1 VAVVPTFQ
9 HPEVAPYLRTGQ
21 LAALL
26 GTLRDDAAYLSAVAA
41 PSGIR
46 DATAVPGPLPM
57 LLGLVVALAL
67 IVRSAYGNRN
77 APATP
82 SIPEEPA

>member
-1 VAVVPTFQ
+1 
-9 HPEVAPYLRTGQ
+9 
-21 LAALL
+21 
-26 GTLRDDAAYLSAVAA
+26 
-41 PSGIR
+41 
-46 DATAVPGPLPM
+46 M